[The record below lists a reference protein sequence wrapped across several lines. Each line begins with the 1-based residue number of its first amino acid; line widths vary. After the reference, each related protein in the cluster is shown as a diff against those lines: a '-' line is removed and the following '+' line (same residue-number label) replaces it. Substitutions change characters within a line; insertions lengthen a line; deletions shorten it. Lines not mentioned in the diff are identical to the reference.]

1 MNILL
6 INQVFHPDVVSTAQ
20 HLTSLAMGL
29 VHRGHH
35 VRIISSRNPYEKAEH
50 RYARHEVWNGIHISR
65 VSHTRLGKGSKV
77 RRAIDF
83 ITFALGCFGRLLM
96 EPKPDVVV
104 SLSTPPL
111 ISTLAAL
118 YARVRGCP
126 FCYWVMDLNPDEAIA
141 VGWLK
146 ADSLAARI
154 LEWMSRFSLRS
165 AARIVALDRFMK
177 ERIQQKDI
185 PAEKIEIVLPWAYEN
200 AVRHDAQGAR
210 RFRDA
215 HGLGDRFVVM
225 YSGNHS
231 PCHPLDSLLE
241 AARLM
246 RDDVRVAFCF
256 VGGGSEFPKVKAFA
270 ARHQLANMVCLPY
283 QPLDQLSQSLSA
295 ADLHVVVMGER
306 LAGIVHPCK
315 VYNAMLTGAHVLYI
329 GPRPSHVTDLAERF
343 KGMASIHEAPNGDP
357 KAIVHAIGQ
366 CMENKARVP
375 AEATE
380 QVARAVGEEAVLPH
394 MFRTLESLAKRC

>member
-1 MNILL
+1 MKILL

-20 HLTSLAMGL
+20 HLTSLALGL
-29 VHRGHH
+29 VRRGHH
-35 VRIISSRNPYEKAEH
+35 VRIISSRNPYEKSGQQ
-50 RYARHEVWNGIHISR
+50 YPSHEVWNGIQINR
-65 VSHTRLGKGSKV
+65 VSHTCLGKGSKG
-77 RRAIDF
+77 RRAVDF
-83 ITFALGCFGRLLM
+83 ASFALGCLWRLVF
-96 EPKPDVVV
+96 EPRPDVVV

-141 VGWLK
+141 VGWLR

-154 LEWMSRFSLRS
+154 LERMSRFSLRS
-165 AARIVALDRFMK
+165 ASRIVALDRYMK
-177 ERIQQKDI
+177 ERIQLKDI
-185 PAEKIEIVLPWAYEN
+185 PGDKIEVVLPWVYEN
-200 AVRHDAQGAR
+200 AIHYDAQGAR

-215 HGLGDRFVVM
+215 HGLGDRHVVM
-225 YSGNHS
+225 YAGNHS
-231 PCHPLDSLLE
+231 PCHPLDALME

-246 RDDVRVAFCF
+246 RDDARVAFCF

-270 ARHQLANMVCLPY
+270 ARHKLANMVCLPY

-295 ADLHVVVMGER
+295 ADLHVVVMGEG

-315 VYNAMLTGAHVLYI
+315 VYNAMLTGAQVLYI

-343 KGMASIHEAPNGDP
+343 KGLARIHEVSNGDP
-357 KAIVHAIGQ
+357 GAIVRAIVQ
-366 CMENKARVP
+366 SMEEAVRFSP
-375 AEATE
+375 EATE
-380 QVARAVGEEAVLPH
+380 QVARAVGEAAVLPS
-394 MFRTLESLAKRC
+394 MFKVLETLEK